1 MAETILE
8 KYRRYRESL
17 SEVKENSKDEELK
30 EVRRSRIVTDTT
42 NTSTTLPLD
51 EVLGKID
58 EETEDTSTRVLT
70 IKMVKIGFLIGLGIL
85 VICGLVIFAVIAFG
99 GKTA

>member
-1 MAETILE
+1 MAETRLE

-17 SEVKENSKDEELK
+17 NEVKNNNADEEIK
-30 EVRRSRIVTDTT
+30 EARRSRVVTDTT
-42 NTSTTLPLD
+42 NTTSTLPLD

-70 IKMVKIGFLIGLGIL
+70 IKKIKIGILVGLGIL
-85 VICGLVIFAVIAFG
+85 VIAGIVIFAVIAFG
-99 GKTA
+99 GKNV